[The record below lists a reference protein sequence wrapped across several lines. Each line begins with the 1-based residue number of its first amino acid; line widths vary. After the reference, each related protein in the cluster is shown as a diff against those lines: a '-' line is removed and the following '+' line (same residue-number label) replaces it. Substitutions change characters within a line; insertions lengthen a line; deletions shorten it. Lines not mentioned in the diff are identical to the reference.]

1 MINFIIL
8 IVISISIFFVAYKN
22 KNNLLRKLSI
32 SLFVISIVL
41 FVLSK
46 FAIISSKKSIPVNQ
60 SIVSLNDIVETIS
73 ATGKI
78 QPQTEI
84 KISADVSGEIV
95 ELFVK
100 EGDDVMKGDLLLKI
114 KSDIYLSILERAEA
128 SLNSSLAN
136 LLMAEAQ
143 FQESQQNFN
152 RNKKL
157 LESAAI
163 SIADFEKIESQYK
176 VSKLNVES
184 AKYAIISSEASVKE
198 AKENLAKTK
207 IYAPKNGTIS
217 RLNIEIGERVV
228 GTAQMS
234 GTEILSL
241 ANLNEMEVVVEVNEN
256 DILNVEIGDK
266 VDIEVDA
273 LANQNFKGI
282 VSEIANSADY
292 VGISADQL
300 TTFKVKIE
308 IVDVA
313 NFKPGMTATVDII
326 TAQLY
331 NVLSV
336 PIESITLRYDSIF
349 DKKIECVFLIL
360 DDEVKKANV
369 KTGIQDIDF
378 IQIKEGL
385 SLNQKVVSGPYD
397 VLNLKLNSQSKIEI
411 ID

>member
-1 MINFIIL
+1 M
-8 IVISISIFFVAYKN
+8 
-22 KNNLLRKLSI
+22 
-32 SLFVISIVL
+32 
-41 FVLSK
+41 
-46 FAIISSKKSIPVNQ
+46 
-60 SIVSLNDIVETIS
+60 
-73 ATGKI
+73 
-78 QPQTEI
+78 
-84 KISADVSGEIV
+84 
-95 ELFVK
+95 
-100 EGDDVMKGDLLLKI
+100 
-114 KSDIYLSILERAEA
+114 
-128 SLNSSLAN
+128 
-136 LLMAEAQ
+136 
-143 FQESQQNFN
+143 
-152 RNKKL
+152 
-157 LESAAI
+157 
-163 SIADFEKIESQYK
+163 
-176 VSKLNVES
+176 
-184 AKYAIISSEASVKE
+184 
-198 AKENLAKTK
+198 AKTK

-336 PIESITLRYDSIF
+336 PVESITLRYDSIF

>member
-8 IVISISIFFVAYKN
+8 ILISVSIFFVAYKN

-41 FVLSK
+41 FALSK
-46 FAIISSKKSIPVNQ
+46 FGIISSKKSTPVNH
-60 SIVSLNDIVETIS
+60 SVVSLNDIVETIS

-157 LESAAI
+157 LESEAI

-273 LANQNFKGI
+273 LANQNFKGK

>member
-41 FVLSK
+41 FALNK
-46 FAIISSKKSIPVNQ
+46 FGIISSKKSVPVNQ
-60 SIVSLNDIVETIS
+60 SVVSLNDIVETIS

-157 LESAAI
+157 LESEAI

-241 ANLNEMEVVVEVNEN
+241 ANLKEMEVVVEVNEN

-273 LANQNFKGI
+273 LANQNFKGV

-326 TAQLY
+326 TATI
-331 NVLSV
+331 NDALSV
-336 PIESITLRYDSIF
+336 PIESITLRYDSIS

-360 DDEVKKANV
+360 DDKVKKVNV

-397 VLNLKLNSQSKIEI
+397 VLNVRLNSQSQIEI
-411 ID
+411 LD

>member
-32 SLFVISIVL
+32 SLFVISIAL

-46 FAIISSKKSIPVNQ
+46 FGIISSKKSIAVNQ
-60 SIVSLNDIVETIS
+60 SVVSLNDIVETIS

-157 LESAAI
+157 LESEAI

-326 TAQLY
+326 TAKLD

-336 PIESITLRYDSIF
+336 PIESITLRYDSIS

>member
-1 MINFIIL
+1 
-8 IVISISIFFVAYKN
+8 
-22 KNNLLRKLSI
+22 
-32 SLFVISIVL
+32 
-41 FVLSK
+41 
-46 FAIISSKKSIPVNQ
+46 
-60 SIVSLNDIVETIS
+60 
-73 ATGKI
+73 
-78 QPQTEI
+78 
-84 KISADVSGEIV
+84 
-95 ELFVK
+95 
-100 EGDDVMKGDLLLKI
+100 MK
-114 KSDIYLSILERAEA
+114 
-128 SLNSSLAN
+128 
-136 LLMAEAQ
+136 
-143 FQESQQNFN
+143 
-152 RNKKL
+152 
-157 LESAAI
+157 AI

-217 RLNIEIGERVV
+217 RLNVEIGERVV

-313 NFKPGMTATVDII
+313 NFKPGNDC
-326 TAQLY
+326 
-331 NVLSV
+331 N
-336 PIESITLRYDSIF
+336 
-349 DKKIECVFLIL
+349 
-360 DDEVKKANV
+360 
-369 KTGIQDIDF
+369 G
-378 IQIKEGL
+378 
-385 SLNQKVVSGPYD
+385 
-397 VLNLKLNSQSKIEI
+397 
-411 ID
+411 

>member
-41 FVLSK
+41 FALSK
-46 FAIISSKKSIPVNQ
+46 FGIISSKKSIAVNQ
-60 SIVSLNDIVETIS
+60 SVVSFNDIVETIS

-157 LESAAI
+157 LESEAI

-241 ANLNEMEVVVEVNEN
+241 ANLKEMEVVVEVNEN

-266 VDIEVDA
+266 VEIEVDA
-273 LANQNFKGI
+273 LANQNFKGV

-308 IVDVA
+308 IIDVA

-326 TAQLY
+326 TAEI
-331 NVLSV
+331 NNALSV
-336 PIESITLRYDSIF
+336 PIESITLRYDSIS

-360 DDEVKKANV
+360 DDKVKKVNV

-378 IQIKEGL
+378 IQVKEGL

-397 VLNLKLNSQSKIEI
+397 VLNVKLNSQSKIEI
-411 ID
+411 LD

>member
-8 IVISISIFFVAYKN
+8 ILISIAIFFFANRN

-32 SLFVISIVL
+32 CLFVISVVL
-41 FVLSK
+41 FALSN
-46 FAIISSKKSIPVNQ
+46 FGIISSKKSLEVNQ
-60 SIVSLNDIVETIS
+60 SVVSLNDIVETIS

-143 FQESQQNFN
+143 FKEIQQNFN

-157 LESAAI
+157 IESEVI

-326 TAQLY
+326 TARLD

-336 PIESITLRYDSIF
+336 PIESITLRYDSIS

-360 DDEVKKANV
+360 DDEVKKVNV

-397 VLNLKLNSQSKIEI
+397 VLNVRLNSQSKIEI
-411 ID
+411 LD

>member
-41 FVLSK
+41 FALSK
-46 FAIISSKKSIPVNQ
+46 FGIISSKKSITVNQ
-60 SIVSLNDIVETIS
+60 SVVSLNDIVETIS

-100 EGDDVMKGDLLLKI
+100 EGDYVIKGDLLLKI

-157 LESAAI
+157 LESEAI

-266 VDIEVDA
+266 VEIEVDA
-273 LANQNFKGI
+273 LPNQNFKGI

-326 TAQLY
+326 TAQLE

-349 DKKIECVFLIL
+349 DKKIECVFLIF
-360 DDEVKKANV
+360 DDKVKKVNV

-397 VLNLKLNSQSKIEI
+397 VLNVKLNSQSKIEI
-411 ID
+411 LD

>member
-8 IVISISIFFVAYKN
+8 IVISISILFVAYKN

-46 FAIISSKKSIPVNQ
+46 FGIISSKKSIAVNQ
-60 SIVSLNDIVETIS
+60 SVVSLNDIVETIS

-143 FQESQQNFN
+143 FQESKQNFN

-157 LESAAI
+157 LESEAI

>member
-32 SLFVISIVL
+32 SLFVISIAL
-41 FVLSK
+41 FALSK
-46 FAIISSKKSIPVNQ
+46 FGIISSKKSIAVNQ
-60 SIVSLNDIVETIS
+60 SVVSLNDIVETIS

-100 EGDDVMKGDLLLKI
+100 EGDYVIKGDLLLKI

-157 LESAAI
+157 LESEAI

-217 RLNIEIGERVV
+217 RLNVEIGERVV

-308 IVDVA
+308 IIDVA

-326 TAQLY
+326 TAEI
-331 NVLSV
+331 NNALSV
-336 PIESITLRYDSIF
+336 PIESITLRYDSIS

-360 DDEVKKANV
+360 DDKVKKVNV

-378 IQIKEGL
+378 IQVKEGL

-397 VLNLKLNSQSKIEI
+397 VLNVKLNSQSKIEI
-411 ID
+411 LD

>member
-8 IVISISIFFVAYKN
+8 ILISVSIFFVAYKN

-32 SLFVISIVL
+32 YLFVISIVL
-41 FVLSK
+41 FALSK
-46 FAIISSKKSIPVNQ
+46 FGIISSKKSITVNQ
-60 SIVSLNDIVETIS
+60 SVVSLNDIVETIS

-157 LESAAI
+157 LESEAI

-273 LANQNFKGI
+273 LANQNFKGV

-378 IQIKEGL
+378 VQIKEGL

-397 VLNLKLNSQSKIEI
+397 VLNLRLNSQSKIEI
-411 ID
+411 LD

>member
-41 FVLSK
+41 FALSK
-46 FAIISSKKSIPVNQ
+46 FGIISSKKSIAVNQ
-60 SIVSLNDIVETIS
+60 SVVSLNDIVETIS

-157 LESAAI
+157 LESEAI

-241 ANLNEMEVVVEVNEN
+241 ANLKEMEVVVEVNEN

-273 LANQNFKGI
+273 LANQNFKGV

-292 VGISADQL
+292 FGISADQL

-308 IVDVA
+308 IIDVA

-326 TAQLY
+326 TAKI
-331 NVLSV
+331 NNALSV
-336 PIESITLRYDSIF
+336 PIESITLRYDSIS

-360 DDEVKKANV
+360 DDKVKKVNV

-397 VLNLKLNSQSKIEI
+397 VLNVRLNSQSQIEI
-411 ID
+411 LD

>member
-8 IVISISIFFVAYKN
+8 IFISISIFFVAYKN

-41 FVLSK
+41 FALSN
-46 FAIISSKKSIPVNQ
+46 FGIISSKKSIPVNH
-60 SIVSLNDIVETIS
+60 SVVSLNDIVETIS

-100 EGDDVMKGDLLLKI
+100 EGDYVIKGDLLLKI

-157 LESAAI
+157 LESEAI

-217 RLNIEIGERVV
+217 RLNVEIGERVV
-228 GTAQMS
+228 GTAQMT

-273 LANQNFKGI
+273 LANQNFKGL

-308 IVDVA
+308 IIDVA

-326 TAQLY
+326 TAKI
-331 NVLSV
+331 NNALSV
-336 PIESITLRYDSIF
+336 PIESITLRYDSIS

-360 DDEVKKANV
+360 DDKVKKVNV

-397 VLNLKLNSQSKIEI
+397 VLNVKLNSQSKIEI
-411 ID
+411 LD

>member
-1 MINFIIL
+1 MSFIIL
-8 IVISISIFFVAYKN
+8 LVISISIFFFAIRN

-32 SLFVISIVL
+32 SLFIICIVL
-41 FVLSK
+41 FALSK
-46 FAIISSKKSIPVNQ
+46 FGIISSKKTIEVNQ
-60 SIVSLNDIVETIS
+60 SVVSLNDIVETIS

-95 ELFVK
+95 ELLVK
-100 EGDDVMKGDLLLKI
+100 EGDDVIKGDLLLKI

-157 LESAAI
+157 LESEAI

-217 RLNIEIGERVV
+217 RLNVEIGERVV
-228 GTAQMS
+228 GTAQMT

-241 ANLNEMEVVVEVNEN
+241 ANLDEMEVVVEVNEN

-273 LANQNFKGI
+273 LANQNFNGI

-300 TTFKVKIE
+300 TTFKVKIQ

-326 TAQLY
+326 TAKLD

-336 PIESITLRYDSIF
+336 PVESITLRYDSIS
-349 DKKIECVFLIL
+349 DKKNECVFLII
-360 DDEVKKANV
+360 DDEVKKVNV
-369 KTGIQDIDF
+369 ETGIQDIDF
-378 IQIKEGL
+378 IQVKQGL
-385 SLNQKVVSGPYD
+385 AIDQKIVSGPYD
-397 VLNLKLNSQSKIEI
+397 ILNLRLSSKSKIKVLN
-411 ID
+411 

>member
-41 FVLSK
+41 FALSK
-46 FAIISSKKSIPVNQ
+46 FGIISSKKSIAVNQ
-60 SIVSLNDIVETIS
+60 SVVSLNDIVETIS

-100 EGDDVMKGDLLLKI
+100 EGDYVIKGDLLLKI

-157 LESAAI
+157 LESEAI

-217 RLNIEIGERVV
+217 RLNVEIGERVV

-273 LANQNFKGI
+273 LANQNFKGV

-308 IVDVA
+308 IIDVA

-326 TAQLY
+326 TAEI
-331 NVLSV
+331 NNALSV
-336 PIESITLRYDSIF
+336 PIESITLRYDSIS

-360 DDEVKKANV
+360 GDKVKKVNV

-378 IQIKEGL
+378 IQVKEGL

-397 VLNLKLNSQSKIEI
+397 VLNVRLNSQSKIEI
-411 ID
+411 LD

>member
-46 FAIISSKKSIPVNQ
+46 FGIISSKKSIAVNQ
-60 SIVSLNDIVETIS
+60 SVVSLNDIVETIS

-157 LESAAI
+157 LESEAI

-273 LANQNFKGI
+273 LANQNFKGV

>member
-8 IVISISIFFVAYKN
+8 ILISISIFFVAYKN
-22 KNNLLRKLSI
+22 KNNLLMKLSI
-32 SLFVISIVL
+32 SLFVITIVL
-41 FVLSK
+41 FALSK
-46 FAIISSKKSIPVNQ
+46 FGIISSKKSIAVNQ
-60 SIVSLNDIVETIS
+60 SAVTLNDIVETIS

-114 KSDIYLSILERAEA
+114 KSDIYLSMLERAEA

-157 LESAAI
+157 LESEAI

-217 RLNIEIGERVV
+217 RLNVEIGERVV

-326 TAQLY
+326 TAKLD

-336 PIESITLRYDSIF
+336 PIESITLRYDSIS

-360 DDEVKKANV
+360 DDDVKKVNV

-397 VLNLKLNSQSKIEI
+397 VLNVRLDSKSKIEI
-411 ID
+411 LD

>member
-41 FVLSK
+41 FALSK
-46 FAIISSKKSIPVNQ
+46 FGIISSKKSIAVNQ
-60 SIVSLNDIVETIS
+60 SVVSLNDIVETIS

-157 LESAAI
+157 LESEAI

-217 RLNIEIGERVV
+217 RLNVEIGERVV

-273 LANQNFKGI
+273 LANQNFKGV

-308 IVDVA
+308 IIDVA
-313 NFKPGMTATVDII
+313 NFKPGMTATVEII
-326 TAQLY
+326 TAEI
-331 NVLSV
+331 NNALSV
-336 PIESITLRYDSIF
+336 PIESITLRYDSIS

-360 DDEVKKANV
+360 DDKVKKVNV

-378 IQIKEGL
+378 IQVKKGL

-397 VLNLKLNSQSKIEI
+397 VLNVRLNSQSKIEI
-411 ID
+411 LD

>member
-32 SLFVISIVL
+32 SLFVISIAL

-46 FAIISSKKSIPVNQ
+46 FGIISSKKSIAVNQ
-60 SIVSLNDIVETIS
+60 SVVSLNDIVETIS

-157 LESAAI
+157 LESEAI

-326 TAQLY
+326 TAKLD

>member
-22 KNNLLRKLSI
+22 KNNLFRKLSI

-41 FVLSK
+41 FALSK
-46 FAIISSKKSIPVNQ
+46 FGVISSRKSIAVNQ
-60 SIVSLNDIVETIS
+60 SVVSLNDIVETIS

-128 SLNSSLAN
+128 SLNGSLAN

-157 LESAAI
+157 LESEAI

-241 ANLNEMEVVVEVNEN
+241 ANLNKMEVVVEVNEN

-266 VDIEVDA
+266 VEIEVDA
-273 LANQNFKGI
+273 LPNQNFKGI

-308 IVDVA
+308 IIDVA

-326 TAQLY
+326 TAKI
-331 NVLSV
+331 NNALSV
-336 PIESITLRYDSIF
+336 PVESISLRYDSIS
-349 DKKIECVFLIL
+349 DKKIECVFLIF
-360 DDEVKKANV
+360 DDKVKKVNV

-397 VLNLKLNSQSKIEI
+397 ALNVRLNSQSKIEI
-411 ID
+411 LD

>member
-8 IVISISIFFVAYKN
+8 IFISISIFFVAYKN

-41 FVLSK
+41 FALSN
-46 FAIISSKKSIPVNQ
+46 FGIISSKKSIPVNH
-60 SIVSLNDIVETIS
+60 SVVSLNDIVETIS

-100 EGDDVMKGDLLLKI
+100 EGDYVIKGDLLLKI

-157 LESAAI
+157 LESEAI

-273 LANQNFKGI
+273 LANQNFKGV

-308 IVDVA
+308 IIDVA

-326 TAQLY
+326 TAKI
-331 NVLSV
+331 NNALSV
-336 PIESITLRYDSIF
+336 PIESITLRYDSIS

-360 DDEVKKANV
+360 DDKVKKVNV

-397 VLNLKLNSQSKIEI
+397 VLNVKLNSQSKIEI
-411 ID
+411 LD

>member
-41 FVLSK
+41 FALSK
-46 FAIISSKKSIPVNQ
+46 FGIISSKKSIAVNQ
-60 SIVSLNDIVETIS
+60 SVVSLNDIVETIS

-100 EGDDVMKGDLLLKI
+100 EGDYVIKGDLLLKI

-157 LESAAI
+157 LESEAI

-217 RLNIEIGERVV
+217 RLNVEIGERVV

-273 LANQNFKGI
+273 LANQNFKGV

-308 IVDVA
+308 IIDVA

-326 TAQLY
+326 TAEI
-331 NVLSV
+331 NNALSV
-336 PIESITLRYDSIF
+336 PIESITLRYDSIS

-360 DDEVKKANV
+360 DDKVKKVNV

-378 IQIKEGL
+378 IQVKEGL

-397 VLNLKLNSQSKIEI
+397 VLNVRLNSQSKIEI
-411 ID
+411 LD

>member
-8 IVISISIFFVAYKN
+8 ILISISIFFFANRN

-32 SLFVISIVL
+32 YLFVISIVL
-41 FVLSK
+41 FALSN
-46 FAIISSKKSIPVNQ
+46 FGIISSKKSLEVNQ
-60 SIVSLNDIVETIS
+60 SVVSLNDIVETIS

-143 FQESQQNFN
+143 FKELQQNFN

-157 LESAAI
+157 LDSEAI
-163 SIADFEKIESQYK
+163 SIADFEKIESQYE

-184 AKYAIISSEASVKE
+184 AKYAIISSQASVKE

-273 LANQNFKGI
+273 LANQDFKGI

-326 TAQLY
+326 TAKLD

-336 PIESITLRYDSIF
+336 PIESITLRYDSIS

-360 DDEVKKANV
+360 DDEVKKVNV

-397 VLNLKLNSQSKIEI
+397 ALNVRLNSQSKIEI
-411 ID
+411 LD

>member
-46 FAIISSKKSIPVNQ
+46 FGIISSKKSIAVNQ
-60 SIVSLNDIVETIS
+60 SVVSLNDIVETIS

-157 LESAAI
+157 LESEAI

-326 TAQLY
+326 TAQLD

>member
-8 IVISISIFFVAYKN
+8 ILISVSIFFVAYKN

-32 SLFVISIVL
+32 YLFVISIVL
-41 FVLSK
+41 FALSK
-46 FAIISSKKSIPVNQ
+46 FGIISSKKSISVNQ
-60 SIVSLNDIVETIS
+60 SVVSLNDIVETIS

-157 LESAAI
+157 LESEAI

>member
-22 KNNLLRKLSI
+22 KNNLLMKLSI
-32 SLFVISIVL
+32 SLFVISLVL
-41 FVLSK
+41 FALSK
-46 FAIISSKKSIPVNQ
+46 FGIISSKKSIAVNQ
-60 SIVSLNDIVETIS
+60 SVVTLNDIVETIS

-114 KSDIYLSILERAEA
+114 KSDIYLSMLERAEA

-157 LESAAI
+157 LESEAI

-217 RLNIEIGERVV
+217 RLNVEIGERVV

-273 LANQNFKGI
+273 LSNQNFKGL

-308 IVDVA
+308 IIDVA

-326 TAQLY
+326 TAKI
-331 NVLSV
+331 NNALSV
-336 PIESITLRYDSIF
+336 PIESITLRYDSIS

-360 DDEVKKANV
+360 DDKVKKVNV

-397 VLNLKLNSQSKIEI
+397 VLNVRLNSQSKIEI
-411 ID
+411 LD

>member
-8 IVISISIFFVAYKN
+8 ILISVSIFFVAYKN

-41 FVLSK
+41 FALSN
-46 FAIISSKKSIPVNQ
+46 FGIISSKKSIPVNH
-60 SIVSLNDIVETIS
+60 SVVSLNDIVETIS

-100 EGDDVMKGDLLLKI
+100 EGDYVIKGDLLLKI

-157 LESAAI
+157 LESEAI

-217 RLNIEIGERVV
+217 RLNVEIGERVV

-273 LANQNFKGI
+273 LANQNFKGL

-308 IVDVA
+308 IIDVA

-326 TAQLY
+326 TAKI
-331 NVLSV
+331 NNALSV
-336 PIESITLRYDSIF
+336 PIESITLRYDSIS

-360 DDEVKKANV
+360 DDKVKKVNV

-397 VLNLKLNSQSKIEI
+397 VLNVRLNSQSKIEI
-411 ID
+411 LD

>member
-8 IVISISIFFVAYKN
+8 ILISISIFFVAYKN

-32 SLFVISIVL
+32 SLFVISIAL
-41 FVLSK
+41 FALSK
-46 FAIISSKKSIPVNQ
+46 FGIISSKKSIAVNQ
-60 SIVSLNDIVETIS
+60 SVVSLNDIVETIS

-100 EGDDVMKGDLLLKI
+100 EGDYVMKGDLLLKI

-157 LESAAI
+157 LESEAI

-273 LANQNFKGI
+273 LANQNFKGV

-308 IVDVA
+308 IIDVA

-326 TAQLY
+326 TAKI
-331 NVLSV
+331 NNALSV
-336 PIESITLRYDSIF
+336 PIESITLRYDSIS

-360 DDEVKKANV
+360 DDKVKKVNV

-378 IQIKEGL
+378 IQVKEGL

-397 VLNLKLNSQSKIEI
+397 VLNVRLNSQSKIEI

>member
-8 IVISISIFFVAYKN
+8 ILISISIFFVAYKN

-32 SLFVISIVL
+32 SLFVISIAL
-41 FVLSK
+41 FALSK
-46 FAIISSKKSIPVNQ
+46 FGIISSKKSIAVNQ
-60 SIVSLNDIVETIS
+60 SVVSLNDIVETIS

-100 EGDDVMKGDLLLKI
+100 EGDYVMKGDLLLKI

-157 LESAAI
+157 LESEAI

-217 RLNIEIGERVV
+217 RLNVEIGERVV

-308 IVDVA
+308 IIDVA

-326 TAQLY
+326 TAKI
-331 NVLSV
+331 NNALSV
-336 PIESITLRYDSIF
+336 PIESITLRYDSIS

-360 DDEVKKANV
+360 DDKVKKVNV

-397 VLNLKLNSQSKIEI
+397 VLNVKLNSQSKIEI
-411 ID
+411 LD

>member
-46 FAIISSKKSIPVNQ
+46 FGIISSKKSIAVNQ
-60 SIVSLNDIVETIS
+60 SVVSLNDIVETIS

-152 RNKKL
+152 RNK
-157 LESAAI
+157 
-163 SIADFEKIESQYK
+163 
-176 VSKLNVES
+176 
-184 AKYAIISSEASVKE
+184 
-198 AKENLAKTK
+198 
-207 IYAPKNGTIS
+207 
-217 RLNIEIGERVV
+217 
-228 GTAQMS
+228 
-234 GTEILSL
+234 
-241 ANLNEMEVVVEVNEN
+241 
-256 DILNVEIGDK
+256 
-266 VDIEVDA
+266 
-273 LANQNFKGI
+273 NF
-282 VSEIANSADY
+282 
-292 VGISADQL
+292 L
-300 TTFKVKIE
+300 KVKQS
-308 IVDVA
+308 
-313 NFKPGMTATVDII
+313 
-326 TAQLY
+326 QL
-331 NVLSV
+331 L
-336 PIESITLRYDSIF
+336 TLKR
-349 DKKIECVFLIL
+349 
-360 DDEVKKANV
+360 
-369 KTGIQDIDF
+369 
-378 IQIKEGL
+378 
-385 SLNQKVVSGPYD
+385 
-397 VLNLKLNSQSKIEI
+397 
-411 ID
+411 

>member
-46 FAIISSKKSIPVNQ
+46 FGIISSKKSIAVNQ
-60 SIVSLNDIVETIS
+60 SVVSLNDIVETIS

-163 SIADFEKIESQYK
+163 SIADFEKIESQYI

>member
-8 IVISISIFFVAYKN
+8 TVISILIFFVSFKS
-22 KNNLLRKLSI
+22 KNNLFRKLSI
-32 SLFVISIVL
+32 SLIVISIFL
-41 FVLSK
+41 FSLSK
-46 FAIISSKKSIPVNQ
+46 FGIISSKKSIAVNQ
-60 SIVSLNDIVETIS
+60 SVVTLNDIVETIS

-78 QPQTEI
+78 QPQSEI

-114 KSDIYLSILERAEA
+114 KSDIYLSVLERAEA

-157 LESAAI
+157 LESEAI

-256 DILNVEIGDK
+256 DILNVEIGDE
-266 VDIEVDA
+266 VGIEVDA
-273 LANQNFKGI
+273 LANQNFKGK

-326 TAQLY
+326 TAKL
-331 NVLSV
+331 NNALSV
-336 PIESITLRYDSIF
+336 PIESITLRYDSVS

-360 DDEVKKANV
+360 DDKLKKVNV

-397 VLNLKLNSQSKIEI
+397 VLNVTLNSKSKIEI
-411 ID
+411 LD